1 MNLSASLFASAHYLS
16 LGLGFFG
23 VAYRGVAL
31 KEALEGLTADR
42 ARKIFLGDAF
52 WGVAA
57 LLWIATGL
65 MRAFGGLEKGSE
77 YYLSNHIFWTKMIIF
92 GVICGI
98 ESKPMITFIKW
109 RIAFKKGT
117 PPAAG
122 PEQIRQL
129 RVINHI
135 EMFLLVVMIFLA
147 GFMARGFGIVPAN

>member
-1 MNLSASLFASAHYLS
+1 MTISAAFFASSHYLA

-31 KEALEGLTADR
+31 KESLQGFTKDR
-42 ARKIFLGDAF
+42 AQKVFLGDAF

-65 MRAFGGLEKGSE
+65 MRAFGGIEKGSDF
-77 YYLSNHIFWTKMIIF
+77 YLNNHIFWTKMLLF

-98 ESKPMITFIKW
+98 ETKPMITFIKW
-109 RIAFKKGT
+109 RGVFKGGQT
-117 PPAAG
+117 PTVTQ
-122 PEQIRQL
+122 EQIRQL
-129 RVINHI
+129 RIINHI

-147 GFMARGFGIVPAN
+147 GLMARGFGSIPQP